1 MKHLIPIAAALL
13 MIAAP
18 LTAQD
23 AKVEKT
29 AAKPVVVMETNMG
42 TMEITLEPERAPIS
56 CKNFLAYVK
65 EGFYDSTIFHRVI
78 SGFMIQGGGYTLG
91 PGGKGLS
98 EKATKPPIKNEATN
112 GLKNTRGSIAMART
126 GVINS
131 ATCQFFI
138 NHKDNAFLDHKD
150 TTPQGFGY
158 AVFGQVTSGLEVVD
172 AIAAVQTGAQDV
184 PQKPVVI
191 LKAALKNAE

>member
-1 MKHLIPIAAALL
+1 MKHLIPIAAAPL
-13 MIAAP
+13 MNAAP

-138 NHKDNAFLDHKD
+138 NHKDNAFLNHKD

>member
-138 NHKDNAFLDHKD
+138 NHKDNAFLNHKD